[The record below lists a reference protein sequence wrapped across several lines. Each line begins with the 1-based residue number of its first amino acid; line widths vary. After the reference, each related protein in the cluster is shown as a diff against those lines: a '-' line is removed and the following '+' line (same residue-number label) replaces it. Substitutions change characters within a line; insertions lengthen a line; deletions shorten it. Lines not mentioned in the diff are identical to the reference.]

1 MNFDYMIINVESYL
15 NGSLNLSEQH
25 EATINN
31 VRGGAVVYRIKN
43 GICYVCIINLI
54 PNIKANS
61 VLIASDLPKPA
72 VSCML
77 PIISNASSIVLGN
90 MYHDQ
95 GNTSMF
101 FNLVEIGTVYLSYC
115 YPILI

>member
-1 MNFDYMIINVESYL
+1 MFVRYIFL
-15 NGSLNLSEQH
+15 NGSLNLSKQH

-31 VRGGAVVYRIKN
+31 ARGKVVYRIKN
-43 GICYVCIINLI
+43 GICYVCIINVV
-54 PNIKANS
+54 PNIKAYS

-77 PIISNASSIVLGN
+77 PIINNASSIVLGN

-115 YPILI
+115 YPILV

>member
-1 MNFDYMIINVESYL
+1 MFVRYIFL

-25 EATINN
+25 KATINN

-77 PIISNASSIVLGN
+77 PIVSNASNIVLGN

>member
-1 MNFDYMIINVESYL
+1 MSDLS
-15 NGSLNLSEQH
+15 GSLELSECYN
-25 EATINN
+25 ATVTNATGT
-31 VRGGAVVYRIKN
+31 VSYRIKN
-43 GICYVCIINLI
+43 GICYVSVLGVI
-54 PNIKANS
+54 PNIKAFS
-61 VLIASDLPKPA
+61 VRIASDLPKPA

-77 PIISNASSIVLGN
+77 PIINNASSTVLGN

-101 FNLVEIGTVYLSYC
+101 FNLCEIGTVYLSYC

>member
-1 MNFDYMIINVESYL
+1 MIDASIVIESCQ

-77 PIISNASSIVLGN
+77 PITSNASNIVLGN

>member
-1 MNFDYMIINVESYL
+1 MFVRYIFL
-15 NGSLNLSEQH
+15 NGSLNLSEYYN
-25 EATINN
+25 ATVNN
-31 VRGGAVVYRIKN
+31 ATGTVSYRIKN
-43 GICYVCIINLI
+43 GICYVSVIGVV
-54 PNIKANS
+54 PNIKAFS
-61 VLIASDLPKPA
+61 VRIASNLPRPA

-77 PIISNASSIVLGN
+77 PIINNASSIVLGN

-115 YPILI
+115 YPILV